1 MEIADWRKKIDELD
15 VEIVRLISA
24 RAEAACAIGAIKRK
38 ESLPIY
44 EPNREKVVY
53 EKLCASNPGPLK
65 DADLMRIYE
74 RIIDVMRSF
83 QTQDL

>member
-53 EKLCASNPGPLK
+53 
-65 DADLMRIYE
+65 
-74 RIIDVMRSF
+74 
-83 QTQDL
+83 